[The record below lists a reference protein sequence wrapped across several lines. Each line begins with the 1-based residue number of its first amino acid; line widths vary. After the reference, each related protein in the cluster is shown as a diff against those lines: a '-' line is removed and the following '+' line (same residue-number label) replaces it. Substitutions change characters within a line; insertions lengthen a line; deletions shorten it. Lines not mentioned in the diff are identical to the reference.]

1 MSPVHRKRREAFDLP
16 GHAHCLTYS
25 CAARLPLLSSDR
37 TCQWVVKSI
46 VTARDRNE
54 FDVYAYV
61 IMPEHVHLLVRPRS
75 ATYKISKFLYDLK
88 RPVSRK
94 AKTQLMSE
102 GHTVWVERL
111 TVLRAGKPTFRFW
124 LPGGG
129 FDRNV
134 VHQQALKNMAE
145 YMHANPVRRGLVR
158 SPLDWKWSSA
168 SFYAGKSDVPLRMD
182 ALPL

>member
-1 MSPVHRKRREAFDLP
+1 MRLPHRKRRKVYNKP
-16 GHAHCLTYS
+16 GHAHGLTYS
-25 CAARLPLLSSDR
+25 CAGRLPLLSSD
-37 TCQWVVKSI
+37 I
-46 VTARDRNE
+46 VCHWIVEAIENARRRHE

-61 IMPEHVHLLVRPRS
+61 IMPEHVHLLVKPRPAR
-75 ATYKISKFLYDLK
+75 YNMSKFLYDLK

-94 AKTQLMSE
+94 AKTYLLSE

-111 TVLRAGKPTFRFW
+111 TVLCAGKPTFRFW

-134 VHQQALKNMAE
+134 VHQQTLKNMAE
-145 YMHANPVRRGLVR
+145 YMHENPVRRGLVR

-168 SFYAGKSDVPLRMD
+168 SFYAGESDVPLKMD